1 MIAHPIPSNHW
12 TLKKEL
18 VKQKIEAGG
27 TSLKVDVGASIFQ
40 EHQHLKC
47 QQQRSVKSLT
57 VLVNRAHMCSE
68 RVKVSVQLFETP
80 WTVACQAP
88 PSMEFS
94 RPEYLVWVA
103 VPFSRDLP
111 NPGMEPKSSVLQ
123 ADSLPSEPPG
133 NSTEESGLP
142 CPPPGDLPNPGLEP
156 RSPTLQADSLPTE
169 PPGNPKTT
177 GLGNVSL
184 LQGIF
189 PTQEMNWGLLNCRRI
204 LYHGSPTLCCSYC

>member
-88 PSMEFS
+88 LSMEFS
-94 RPEYLVWVA
+94 RPEYQSGY
-103 VPFSRDLP
+103 PFPSPGDLP
-111 NPGMEPKSSVLQ
+111 NPGMETRSPALR
-123 ADSLPSEPPG
+123 ADSLPAEPQG
-133 NSTEESGLP
+133 K
-142 CPPPGDLPNPGLEP
+142 
-156 RSPTLQADSLPTE
+156 
-169 PPGNPKTT
+169 PK
-177 GLGNVSL
+177 GH
-184 LQGIF
+184 
-189 PTQEMNWGLLNCRRI
+189 
-204 LYHGSPTLCCSYC
+204 YK